1 MLSLCAIFAVVL
13 TNCADVVSCL
23 FASRAGEADC
33 IGNEFDLTGQVL
45 VNDNSGDPVLNMTDS
60 TGSAKVMGVRHVT
73 KALPFKSGDIIRATG
88 VIDIPPDSRV
98 KTPSVI
104 CRSVCR
110 VATGTLPPPV
120 DASAADVLSG
130 RYECR
135 TVRVRGRIR
144 RIIRDEVDAK
154 WVYMPFSMRDGMIY
168 ITARRDASTEKHLC
182 GLIDAEIEVSGTCSS
197 STQNLRRFIGCSVC
211 VNNVKGD
218 ISVITPSPNDPYT
231 VPVLDFGTFSDM
243 YAINQ
248 LGRRRILGTVI
259 AVCSGGRIIVQTDSG
274 AIHDIV
280 LLDCPIPTCG
290 NTVEAVGMPE
300 ADYYQ
305 INLVDA
311 MWRPVSGK
319 VTPAVPPVD
328 ITIEQLLTDG
338 KGHTQLNPNF
348 HGKTIRTSGT
358 LIDLPTKES
367 GRDFAILKDDGGTI
381 LLDISSAKELLDTLT
396 GGCKI
401 SVTGICTVNRE
412 TSANPQLRFQQ
423 LNGITLVVRKP
434 DDVAILARPPWWTPW
449 RLAVV
454 IAVLFLLLVAIF
466 IWNRFLQRVINRKS
480 RQLLR
485 ENIANIKASLRIDER
500 TNLAVEL
507 HDSLSQNLSG
517 VACQIAATKGTLC
530 DGSDETARY
539 LATAEKMLSSCRT
552 ELRRCLWD
560 LRENALDE
568 NDFATAIR
576 KTLAPVAIGVEMQ
589 IRFDVPRNHV
599 NDRTAHAILC
609 IIRELVSNAIRHGK
623 ANTLRIDGELD
634 DHALLF
640 SVVDNGC
647 GFDPDAAAGANEG
660 HFGIEGIRERIK
672 RLGGKFTL
680 KSSPGSGCTA
690 TATIPLTT
698 NH

>member
-1 MLSLCAIFAVVL
+1 MLSLCAIFAVTL
-13 TNCADVVSCL
+13 TNCTDVMSCI
-23 FASRAGEADC
+23 FAQRTGDS
-33 IGNEFDLTGQVL
+33 FDLTGQVI
-45 VNDNSGDPVLNMTDS
+45 VNDNNGDPVLNMTDA
-60 TGSAKVMGVRHVT
+60 TGGTKVMGVRHVIKT
-73 KALPFKSGDIIRATG
+73 LPFKSGDIIRATG

-98 KTPSVI
+98 KAPSVI
-104 CRSVCR
+104 CRSVRR

-120 DASAADVLSG
+120 DVSAADVLSG

-135 TVRVRGRIR
+135 VVRVRGRIR
-144 RIIRDEVDAK
+144 RIFCDEIAAK
-154 WVYMPFSMRDGMIY
+154 WIYMPLAMRDGTIY
-168 ITARRDASTEKHLC
+168 LTTEREASAEKRLR
-182 GLIDAEIEVSGTCSS
+182 GLIDAEIEVTGLCSAS
-197 STQNLRRFIGCSVC
+197 VYSLRRFIGSTVGIKSI
-211 VNNVKGD
+211 ND
-218 ISVITPSPNDPYT
+218 ISIVTPAQDDPYK
-231 VPVLDFGTFSDM
+231 VPMLEFGTFTDM
-243 YAINQ
+243 YTINQ

-259 AVCSGGRIIVQTDSG
+259 AVCSGGRIIVQTDKG
-274 AIHDIV
+274 NRHDII
-280 LLDCPIPTCG
+280 LQDCPIPSSG
-290 NTVEAVGMPE
+290 NMIEAVGIPE

-311 MWRPVSGK
+311 MWRPASGK
-319 VTPAVPPVD
+319 AWDTTPPVD
-328 ITIEQLLTDG
+328 VTIGQLMTDG
-338 KGHTQLNPNF
+338 KGHTQLDPNF
-348 HGKTIRTSGT
+348 HGKTIRTKGT

-367 GRDFAILKDDGGTI
+367 GRDFGILKDDGGTI
-381 LLDISSAKELLDTLT
+381 LLDISSAKELLDTLS
-396 GGCKI
+396 GGCTI

-434 DDVAILARPPWWTPW
+434 DDVTILARPPWWTPG

-454 IAVLFLLLVAIF
+454 ITVLFVLLATIF
-466 IWNRFLQRVINRKS
+466 IWNRLLQRVINRKS

-517 VACQIAATKGTLC
+517 VACQIAATKGTLR
-530 DGSDETARY
+530 DESNETARY

-576 KTLAPVAIGVEMQ
+576 KTLVPVAIGVETQ

-599 NDRTAHAILC
+599 NDRTAHSILC

-623 ANTLRIDGELD
+623 ASALRIEGHLQGDG
-634 DHALLF
+634 LLF
-640 SVVDNGC
+640 SVADDGC

-680 KSSPGSGCTA
+680 KSAPGNGCTA

-698 NH
+698 

>member
-1 MLSLCAIFAVVL
+1 MSNGTVYVTTRDDLSTETDFRKLIGAEVV
-13 TNCADVVSCL
+13 
-23 FASRAGEADC
+23 
-33 IGNEFDLTGQVL
+33 
-45 VNDNSGDPVLNMTDS
+45 
-60 TGSAKVMGVRHVT
+60 VR
-73 KALPFKSGDIIRATG
+73 G
-88 VIDIPPDSRV
+88 
-98 KTPSVI
+98 I
-104 CRSVCR
+104 CRS
-110 VATGTLPPPV
+110 
-120 DASAADVLSG
+120 S
-130 RYECR
+130 
-135 TVRVRGRIR
+135 
-144 RIIRDEVDAK
+144 
-154 WVYMPFSMRDGMIY
+154 VYMF
-168 ITARRDASTEKHLC
+168 
-182 GLIDAEIEVSGTCSS
+182 
-197 STQNLRRFIGCSVC
+197 RRFIGSTVGIAGT
-211 VNNVKGD
+211 ND
-218 ISVITPSPNDPYT
+218 ISIVTPAPDDPYK
-231 VPVLDFGTFSDM
+231 VPMLEFGTFTDM
-243 YAINQ
+243 HAINR
-248 LGRRRILGTVI
+248 LGLRRIIGTVI
-259 AVCSGGRIIVQTDSG
+259 AVCSGGRIIVQTDNG

-290 NTVEAVGMPE
+290 NLIEAVGIPE

-311 MWRPVSGK
+311 MWRLASGQ
-319 VTPAVPPVD
+319 VTPAVPPID
-328 ITIEQLLTDG
+328 ITIKQLLTDG
-338 KGHTQLNPNF
+338 KGHAQLNPNY

-381 LLDISSAKELLDTLT
+381 LLDISSVKGHLDTLT

-412 TSANPQLRFQQ
+412 ASANPQLRFQQ

-434 DDVAILARPPWWTPW
+434 CDVTILARPPWWTPW

-454 IAVLFLLLVAIF
+454 IAALLLMLVAIF

-517 VACQIAATKGTLC
+517 VACQIAATKGTLR
-530 DGSDETARY
+530 DESDETARY

-568 NDFATAIR
+568 KDFAAAIR
-576 KTLAPVAIGVEMQ
+576 KTLEPVAVGVETQ
-589 IRFDVPRNHV
+589 LRFDVPRNHT
-599 NDRTAHAILC
+599 NDRTAHSILC

-623 ANTLRIDGELD
+623 ANVIRIDGELQD
-634 DHALLF
+634 DGLLF
-640 SVVDNGC
+640 SVADDGC
-647 GFDPDAAAGANEG
+647 GFDPDSAAGANEG
-660 HFGIEGIRERIK
+660 HFGIEGIRERVK

-680 KSSPGSGCTA
+680 KSSHGSGCTA
-690 TATIPLTT
+690 AIKLRMATP
-698 NH
+698 